1 MGAIALFF
9 YLKEVRLEC
18 CVNNDMGLTALVE
31 PVVTSLG
38 LELWGVDMLVQGHN
52 KTLCVFI
59 ERESGVGVT
68 DCEAVSR
75 QLSSL
80 FDVEDPITGEYTLE
94 VSSPGLDRPLFKT
107 EHYALYVGETVKIKL
122 RSAFDGRR
130 NYRGLIRAVEND
142 EVFVEVDGHEYILPI
157 ETIEK
162 ANIVPRF

>member
-1 MGAIALFF
+1 VLS
-9 YLKEVRLEC
+9 
-18 CVNNDMGLTALVE
+18 DMSLTELVE
-31 PVVTSLG
+31 PVVIGLG
-38 LELWGVDMLVQGHN
+38 LELWGVDMIVQGRS
-52 KTLCVFI
+52 KTLCVYI
-59 ERESGVGVT
+59 ERDDEAGIGVE

-107 EHYALYVGETVKIKL
+107 AHYALYVGETVKIKL

-142 EVFVEVDGHEYILPI
+142 EVFVEVDGHEYILPV

>member
-1 MGAIALFF
+1 MLS
-9 YLKEVRLEC
+9 
-18 CVNNDMGLTALVE
+18 DMGLTALIE
-31 PVVTSLG
+31 PVVASLG
-38 LELWGVDMLVQGHN
+38 LELWGVDMVVQGRN
-52 KTLCVFI
+52 KTLCVYI
-59 ERESGVGVT
+59 ECEPGVGVT
-68 DCEAVSR
+68 DCEEVSR

-107 EHYALYVGETVKIKL
+107 EHYELYIGETVKVKL

-142 EVFVEVDGHEYILPI
+142 EIFVEVDGHEYILPV
-157 ETIEK
+157 ESIEK

>member
-9 YLKEVRLEC
+9 YLKEMRQEC
-18 CVNNDMGLTALVE
+18 CVHNDMGLTALVE

-80 FDVEDPITGEYTLE
+80 FDVEDPISGEYTLE
-94 VSSPGLDRPLFKT
+94 VSSPGLDRPLFKV
-107 EHYALYVGETVKIKL
+107 EHYTLYVGETVKIKL

-130 NYRGLIRAVEND
+130 NYRGLLKAVEND
-142 EVFVEVDGHEYILPI
+142 EVIVEVDGHEYILPI